1 MAMND
6 AATASLPERNIL
18 KDLRH
23 ILLAAHMHI
32 PSRHVEISE
41 KRYNTL
47 CNQLGTITL
56 LRMFYPMLAVLNVV
70 DVLKYWHMTY
80 DDDSTASGSSSQ
92 ANECGG
98 MKRMPDIVL

>member
-1 MAMND
+1 MNEMGSVSPLFEMVTTIGNGYERC
-6 AATASLPERNIL
+6 ATASLPERNIL

-70 DVLKYWHMTY
+70 DVLK
-80 DDDSTASGSSSQ
+80 G
-92 ANECGG
+92 
-98 MKRMPDIVL
+98 L